1 MSLYAQSDTLLVAA
15 VLKSCCNKCLEI
27 YKLNPTQLF
36 STPKSV
42 QQECLKKTG
51 VEMKLI
57 TNIDMVLMIE
67 KGIRVGICHVISR
80 YAKVNN
86 KYMKLYTKDKE
97 LLCLMSCD
105 LNDLCGWA
113 ISQKLLANIF

>member
-1 MSLYAQSDTLLVAA
+1 MSLYAQSDTLLVAD
-15 VLKSCCNKCLEI
+15 VLKSRCNRCLEI
-27 YKLNPTQLF
+27 YNLNPTHLF

-51 VEMKLI
+51 EEMKLI
-57 TNIDMVLMIE
+57 TDIDMVLMIE
-67 KGIRVGICHVISR
+67 KGIRGRVCHVISR

-86 KYMKLYTKDKE
+86 KYMKHYKKDKE
-97 LLCLMSCD
+97 LSCLMYCD
-105 LNDLCGWA
+105 LNDLCGWG